1 MTFQAYAQD
10 ADPVIATAANILIGI
25 DTDHKAGKL
34 SDSEYA
40 ELVKDALDLQQIE
53 QVTADDIR
61 RQHLVA
67 TYHILATLA
76 GILLPL
82 V

>member
-1 MTFQAYAQD
+1 MTFQAYTQD
-10 ADPVIATAANILIGI
+10 ADPVIATAANILVGI
-25 DTDHKAGKL
+25 DADHKAGKL

-53 QVTADDIR
+53 QITSDDIR
-61 RQHLVA
+61 RQHIAA
-67 TYHILATLA
+67 TYQILATLA
-76 GILLPL
+76 GIILPL